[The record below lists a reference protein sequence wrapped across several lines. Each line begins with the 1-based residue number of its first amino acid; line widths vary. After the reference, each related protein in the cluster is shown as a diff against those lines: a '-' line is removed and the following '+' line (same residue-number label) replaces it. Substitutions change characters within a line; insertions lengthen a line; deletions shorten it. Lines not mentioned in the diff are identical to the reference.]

1 MGKKLSKRLG
11 YFFIDTDREIEK
23 EQGCTISEIFKYGGE
38 ICFRDLETNMLQ
50 QLQAKQNLVIA
61 TGGGMVMRQENRN
74 LMQNLGTRVYLKV
87 GLEEL
92 IRRLKK
98 DKKRPLLQEARP
110 IQRITEMLEQ
120 EKVFTRKPNVLW
132 IQPIFRLNKWSPKSF
147 VSYERNRK
155 GKSGKY
161 LRGSLAKTG
170 TCRGET

>member
-1 MGKKLSKRLG
+1 MNILLTGFMGAGKTTVGKKLSKRLG

-23 EQGCTISEIFKYGGE
+23 EQGSSISEIFKYGGE

-50 QLQAKQNLVIA
+50 QLQSKQNLVIA

-98 DKKRPLLQEARP
+98 DKKRPLLQEAKP
-110 IQRITEMLEQ
+110 IKRITEMLEQ
-120 EKVFTRKPNVLW
+120 RKSIYEEAECIVDTTDL
-132 IQPIFRLNKWSPKSF
+132 SPQQM
-147 VSYERNRK
+147 VSEIIRK
-155 GKSGKY
+155 
-161 LRGSLAKTG
+161 L
-170 TCRGET
+170 

>member
-1 MGKKLSKRLG
+1 MGAGKTTVGKKLSKRLG

-23 EQGCTISEIFKYGGE
+23 EQRCSISEIFKYGGE

-50 QLQAKQNLVIA
+50 QLQSKQNLVIA

-110 IQRITEMLEQ
+110 IERITEMLEQ
-120 EKVFTRKPNVLW
+120 RKSIYEEAECIVDTTDL
-132 IQPIFRLNKWSPKSF
+132 SPQQM
-147 VSYERNRK
+147 VSEIIRK
-155 GKSGKY
+155 
-161 LRGSLAKTG
+161 L
-170 TCRGET
+170 

>member
-11 YFFIDTDREIEK
+11 YFFIDTDREIVK

-50 QLQAKQNLVIA
+50 QLQSKQNLVIA

-98 DKKRPLLQEARP
+98 DKKRPLLQEVRP
-110 IQRITEMLEQ
+110 IERITEMLEQ
-120 EKVFTRKPNVLW
+120 RKSIYEEAECIVDTTDL
-132 IQPIFRLNKWSPKSF
+132 SPQQM
-147 VSYERNRK
+147 VSEIIRK
-155 GKSGKY
+155 
-161 LRGSLAKTG
+161 L
-170 TCRGET
+170 

>member
-1 MGKKLSKRLG
+1 MNILLTGFMGAGKTTVGKKLSKRLG

-23 EQGCTISEIFKYGGE
+23 EQGCTISEIFNYGGE

-50 QLQAKQNLVIA
+50 QLQSKQNLVIA

-98 DKKRPLLQEARP
+98 DKKRPLLQKARP
-110 IQRITEMLEQ
+110 IERITEMLEQ
-120 EKVFTRKPNVLW
+120 RKSIYEEAECIVDTTDL
-132 IQPIFRLNKWSPKSF
+132 SPQQM
-147 VSYERNRK
+147 VSEIIRK
-155 GKSGKY
+155 
-161 LRGSLAKTG
+161 L
-170 TCRGET
+170 

>member
-1 MGKKLSKRLG
+1 MGKKLSKRLD

-38 ICFRDLETNMLQ
+38 ICFRDFETNMLQ
-50 QLQAKQNLVIA
+50 QLQSKQNLVIA
-61 TGGGMVMRQENRN
+61 TGGGMVIRQENRN

-110 IQRITEMLEQ
+110 IERITEMLEQ
-120 EKVFTRKPNVLW
+120 RKSIYEEAECIVLW

-155 GKSGKY
+155 GKY

-170 TCRGET
+170 TCRRETR

>member
-1 MGKKLSKRLG
+1 MNILLTGFMGAGKTTVGKKLSKRLG

-50 QLQAKQNLVIA
+50 QLQSKQNLVIA

-110 IQRITEMLEQ
+110 IERITEMLEQ
-120 EKVFTRKPNVLW
+120 RKSIYEEAECIVDTTDL
-132 IQPIFRLNKWSPKSF
+132 SPQQM
-147 VSYERNRK
+147 VSEIIRK
-155 GKSGKY
+155 
-161 LRGSLAKTG
+161 L
-170 TCRGET
+170 